1 MKLRPLSLLFL
12 LAPFLL
18 RAQGEAPG
26 ELAYPKW
33 TVSAAPAGDGVWNIL
48 VKGEIA
54 AGCFVYSKD
63 VDPMAGPIPTELR
76 LDSVPGVQL
85 ARGFEETAKETIE
98 HADPLWDNAIIKKFK
113 GWVAYS
119 ANVRCTNSPPVASG
133 YVYYQ
138 TCNESSCLM
147 PEYVYWRIDLA
158 ANTHEL
164 GTVPFVGG
172 LTEDSTAVRP
182 ASDRPC
188 EAYVLSSVDLNAPVM
203 TCGKPAVQEER
214 KSLWG
219 IFVLGFLGGL
229 LALLTPCVFPMIPL
243 TVSFFTKGSGD
254 RAKGIRNAL
263 TYGGFILGIYLL
275 FSLPFHILGG
285 VDPEIF
291 NVLSTH
297 PVLNIFFF
305 VIFIV
310 FAISFFGYFEITL
323 PASWVNKMDQ
333 NASRFGGVVGIFFMA
348 FTLALVS
355 FSCTG
360 PILGSLLAGA
370 ISGADGALQLTMGM
384 AGFGVALALPFALFA
399 LFPGWLNSLPRSGS
413 WLTSVKVVLGFAE
426 VALAFKFLSTAD
438 LVSHWG
444 ILPYELFLVVWVLCA
459 LGIVLYLFGLIRFPH
474 DSPVKQRSVVRW
486 GFIALFAAT
495 TVYLALGFRY
505 DEHAGTFRSPKLL
518 SGLAPPAGYSWIHPS
533 DCPHALA
540 CYHNDLCGA
549 MEESQRTG
557 KPLMIDFTGHG
568 CVNCR
573 KMEEYV
579 WSADGVL
586 ELIRDKYVLV
596 SLYVDDREKLPKE
609 LQHIYTNK
617 SGTKKQIITVGDRY
631 ATLESETFGQVSQPW
646 YVLLSPDGRLL
657 NPAMGTGEDQFS
669 VPEFK
674 AFLEC
679 GLQAMETLKAGGQ

>member
-1 MKLRPLSLLFL
+1 
-12 LAPFLL
+12 
-18 RAQGEAPG
+18 
-26 ELAYPKW
+26 
-33 TVSAAPAGDGVWNIL
+33 
-48 VKGEIA
+48 
-54 AGCFVYSKD
+54 
-63 VDPMAGPIPTELR
+63 MAGPIPTELR
-76 LDSVPGVQL
+76 LDTVPGVEL
-85 ARGFEETAKETIE
+85 LRGFEETAGEAIE
-98 HADPLWDNAIIKKFK
+98 HADPLWDNAVIKKFK

-119 ANVRCTNSPPVASG
+119 ANVRCTNTPPVASG

-164 GTVPFVGG
+164 GTIPFVGA
-172 LTEDSTAVRP
+172 LTDTTASMPV
-182 ASDRPC
+182 SDDPC
-188 EAYVLSSVDLNAPVM
+188 RSYVLPGVDLAAPVM
-203 TCGKPAVQEER
+203 TCGKTAAREER
-214 KSLWG
+214 TSLWG
-219 IFVLGFLGGL
+219 IFILGFIGGL

-243 TVSFFTKGSGD
+243 TVSFFTKGSAN
-254 RAKGIRNAL
+254 RATGIRNAI
-263 TYGGFILGIYLL
+263 TYGAFILGIYLL
-275 FSLPFHILGG
+275 FSLPFHVLGG

-305 VIFIV
+305 VVFIV

-323 PASWVNKMDQ
+323 PASWVNRMDQ
-333 NASRFGGVVGIFFMA
+333 NASRTGGVLGIFFMA

-370 ISGADGALQLTMGM
+370 ISGADGAIQLTMGM
-384 AGFGVALALPFALFA
+384 GGFGLALALPFALFA

-444 ILPYELFLVVWVLCA
+444 ILPYEIFLAVWVLCA
-459 LGIVLYLFGLIRFPH
+459 LGIVLYLLGSIRFPH
-474 DSPVKQRSVVRW
+474 DSPVKERSGVRW

-495 TVYLALGFRY
+495 TAYLALGFRY
-505 DEHAGTFRSPKLL
+505 DAHAGTFRSPKLL

-549 MEESQRTG
+549 MEEARRTG

-586 ELIRDKYVLV
+586 ELIRDRYVLV
-596 SLYVDDREKLPKE
+596 SLYVDDRGKLPADQ
-609 LQHIYTNK
+609 QHIYTSSN
-617 SGTKKQIITVGDRY
+617 GTKKQIITVGDRF
-631 ATLESETFGQVSQPW
+631 ATLESETFGQASQPW

-679 GLQAMETLKAGGQ
+679 GLQAMETINAGGH